1 MIRRVKSEL
10 AGLRGYQGQFW
21 LNFAAMFLYLASSSF
36 VFPYLGLY
44 MRDTLGISLT
54 LVGVVQGVS
63 SFAGMPFQ
71 VLGGLWA
78 DRRGRR
84 GVLLLSLLASALL
97 FATLAVVHALW
108 LVVALVVAQGALG
121 WPMFLTA
128 SNAIVADLVPPERT
142 AEAYGLM
149 RVAMNAG
156 VIAGPAI
163 AGLALA
169 GGARFA
175 ELFVTA
181 AVGCAALYLLLL
193 LRLRETRPAGAPNA
207 AIAAGGAAPVAPPGG
222 DETAL
227 GAAVDPFVMEP
238 RRGYASVLHDRR
250 FLALCAVSLLP
261 LFCYGHIVTTLPV
274 YLSTFHGV
282 PASTFGLLISF
293 NGLLIL
299 VAQYPL
305 IRALQTRDHLLLASV
320 ASALLGVGIG
330 GAVLGGQ
337 IWWLIVIMML
347 FTIGEMIFV
356 PISSSIV
363 AALAPEAARG
373 RYMGVWSLVWVG
385 GQAVA
390 PTTMGWAMSGLG
402 RASYLI
408 VVVAGFAGAALFI
421 VLRRVSPGPSP
432 A

>member
-1 MIRRVKSEL
+1 VIRWVKSEL
-10 AGLRGYQGQFW
+10 AELRGYHAQFW
-21 LNFAAMFLYLASSSF
+21 LNFGAMFLYLASSSF

-71 VLGGLWA
+71 VLGGFWA

-84 GVLLLSLLASALL
+84 GVLLLSLLASAVL
-97 FATLAVVHALW
+97 FAALAFVHAFW
-108 LVVALVVAQGALG
+108 LVVTLVIAQGALG

-128 SNAIVADLVPPERT
+128 SNAIVADLVPPHRM

-169 GGARFA
+169 GGARFR
-175 ELFVTA
+175 ELFITA
-181 AVGCAALYLLLL
+181 AVGCAALYLLVLM
-193 LRLRETRPAGAPNA
+193 RLRETRPAGTLRA
-207 AIAAGGAAPVAPPGG
+207 ATAGGGALATPPGG
-222 DETAL
+222 DQTAL
-227 GAAVDPFVMEP
+227 GAAVDPFVMESP
-238 RRGYASVLHDRR
+238 GGYRSVLHDRR

-274 YLSTFHGV
+274 YLSSFHRV

-299 VAQYPL
+299 VVQYPL
-305 IRALQTRDHLLLASV
+305 IRGLQTRDHLLLAGV

-330 GAVLGGQ
+330 GAVAGGQ
-337 IWWLIVIMML
+337 IWWLIVIMVL

-408 VVVAGFAGAALFI
+408 VIAAGFAGAALFV
-421 VLRRVSPGPSP
+421 VLRRASGRLSPV
-432 A
+432 

>member
-1 MIRRVKSEL
+1 LRE
-10 AGLRGYQGQFW
+10 LRGYHSQFW
-21 LNFAAMFLYLASSSF
+21 LNFTAMFLYLASSSF

-71 VLGGLWA
+71 VLGGFWA
-78 DRRGRR
+78 DHRGRR
-84 GVLLLSLLASALL
+84 GVLLLSLLSSAVL
-97 FATLAVVHALW
+97 FGALAFVHAFW
-108 LVVALVVAQGALG
+108 LVVTLVVAQGALG

-128 SNAIVADLVPPERT
+128 SNAMVADLVPPDRT

-169 GGARFA
+169 SGARFS
-175 ELFVTA
+175 ELFLTA
-181 AVGCAALYLLLL
+181 AIGCAALYILLLV
-193 LRLRETRPAGAPNA
+193 RLRETRPAGATAPA
-207 AIAAGGAAPVAPPGG
+207 AAEPRAAAPVE
-222 DETAL
+222 ETAL
-227 GAAVDPFVMEP
+227 GAAVDPFLSEP
-238 RRGYASVLHDRR
+238 RGGYGEVLRDRR
-250 FLALCAVSLLP
+250 FLAVCAVSLLP
-261 LFCYGHIVTTLPV
+261 LFCYGHVVTTLPV
-274 YLSTFHGV
+274 YLKGFLGV

-299 VAQYPL
+299 LLQYPL
-305 IRALQTRDHLLLASV
+305 IRALKTRDHLLLAGL
-320 ASALLGVGIG
+320 ASALLGIGIG

-337 IWWLIVIMML
+337 IWWLVLIMVS
-347 FTIGEMIFV
+347 FTFGEMIFV

-363 AALAPEAARG
+363 ADLAPEAARG

-385 GQAVA
+385 GQAIA

-408 VVVAGFAGAALFI
+408 VVGVGFAGAALFVI
-421 VLRRVSPGPSP
+421 LRRVGGRHSV

>member
-1 MIRRVKSEL
+1 VKREL
-10 AGLRGYQGQFW
+10 GELRGYRSQFW

-71 VLGGLWA
+71 VLGGFWA

-84 GVLLLSLLASALL
+84 GVLLLSLLASAVL
-97 FATLAVVHALW
+97 FAALAFAHAFW
-108 LVVALVVAQGALG
+108 LVVTLVVAQGALG

-128 SNAIVADLVPPERT
+128 SNAMVADLVPPDRT

-149 RVAMNAG
+149 RVAMNGG

-169 GGARFA
+169 GGAGFG
-175 ELFVTA
+175 ELFITA
-181 AVGCAALYLLLL
+181 AIGCAALYVLLL
-193 LRLRETRPAGAPNA
+193 LRLQETRPAGALAP
-207 AIAAGGAAPVAPPGG
+207 AGEARTAPQAE
-222 DETAL
+222 ETAL
-227 GAAVDPFVMEP
+227 GAAVDPFIPE
-238 RRGYASVLHDRR
+238 RSGGYGTVLRDRR
-250 FLALCAVSLLP
+250 FLLVCAVSLLP

-274 YLSTFHGV
+274 YLNAFLGV

-299 VAQYPL
+299 VVQYPL
-305 IRALQTRDHLLLASV
+305 IRALQTHDHLLLAGL
-320 ASALLGVGIG
+320 ASALLGIGIG

-337 IWWLIVIMML
+337 IWWLIIIMVL
-347 FTIGEMIFV
+347 FTIGEMVFV

-363 AALAPEAARG
+363 ATLAPEAARG

-408 VVVAGFAGAALFI
+408 VIGVGFAGAALF
-421 VLRRVSPGPSP
+421 VALRRISGRPSP